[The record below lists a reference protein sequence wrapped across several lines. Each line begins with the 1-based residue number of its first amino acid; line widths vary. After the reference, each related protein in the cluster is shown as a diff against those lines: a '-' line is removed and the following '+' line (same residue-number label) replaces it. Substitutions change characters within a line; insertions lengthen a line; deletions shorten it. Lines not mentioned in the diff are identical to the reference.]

1 MSMMRPTKFLRPE
14 KMLLRMKKGLRLN
27 SKMFS
32 DHTYM
37 SLQWLDQS
45 PVNDDSSRR
54 LSQKAA
60 YMADTPSRKCK
71 DHIGQ
76 R

>member
-14 KMLLRMKKGLRLN
+14 KTLLRMKKGLRLN

-32 DHTYM
+32 DRTYM

-60 YMADTPSRKCK
+60 YMADTPSRKRK